1 MVLSLDLSYVS
12 ILVVV
17 RGCLDNIF
25 ARLWYISGH
34 FRRDIHLREI
44 DIFDA
49 KLDPQCIDQLFFR
62 YIVMFDQSRS
72 QSFFFLCLIF

>member
-34 FRRDIHLREI
+34 FRRDIHH
-44 DIFDA
+44 
-49 KLDPQCIDQLFFR
+49 
-62 YIVMFDQSRS
+62 
-72 QSFFFLCLIF
+72 